1 MALSLGQKIRV
12 LRKEKGLTLEE
23 LAKQADS
30 SKGYI
35 WELENKEK
43 GRPSAAKIEQIAKA
57 LDVTPEYLLNDKLQ
71 SPDVSVADKA
81 FFRRYKTLD
90 EPTKKKLNEILKVL
104 DSTDE

>member
-1 MALSLGQKIRV
+1 MALSLGQKIRA

-43 GRPSAAKIEQIAKA
+43 GRPSATKIELIAKV
-57 LDVTPEYLLNDKLQ
+57 LDTTPQYLLND
-71 SPDVSVADKA
+71 SMATPDDSVADEA
-81 FFRRYKTLD
+81 FFRRYRELD
-90 EPTKKKLNEILKVL
+90 EPTKEKLNKILKVL
-104 DSTDE
+104 DSTDD

>member
-1 MALSLGQKIRV
+1 MALSLGQKIRA

-43 GRPSAAKIEQIAKA
+43 GRPSATKIELIAKV
-57 LDVTPEYLLNDKLQ
+57 LDTTPQYLLDDSME
-71 SPDVSVADKA
+71 SPDDSVADEA
-81 FFRRYKTLD
+81 FFRRYRALD
-90 EPTKKKLNEILKVL
+90 NSTKQKLSEILKVL
-104 DSTDE
+104 DSIDE